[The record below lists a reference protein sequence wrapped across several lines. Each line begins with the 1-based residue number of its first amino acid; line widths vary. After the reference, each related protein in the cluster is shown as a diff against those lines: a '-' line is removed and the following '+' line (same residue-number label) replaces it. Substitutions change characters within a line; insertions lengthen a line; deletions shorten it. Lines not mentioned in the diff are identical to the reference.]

1 MILYGKEQVQP
12 WNLEFSSNLYW
23 GLKQSDV
30 GERYIQTVGTTK
42 RKTKRVHGLISPSWV
57 IVSSMRMKSSVI
69 MHTLTSVCC
78 RYSESLGSL
87 WQLNVKLNR
96 SFFYD
101 LLEFLEISL
110 VYTAFVSDTSVNVQ
124 LYLFL
129 PGIFYIILAQTHTAP
144 RNLWAECRFFLHCN
158 KTIRAKCFKISQSL

>member
-96 SFFYD
+96 ST
-101 LLEFLEISL
+101 FLWF
-110 VYTAFVSDTSVNVQ
+110 TWTF
-124 LYLFL
+124 
-129 PGIFYIILAQTHTAP
+129 
-144 RNLWAECRFFLHCN
+144 RNLTGIYSIRKWHFSERSVIFVLAWYFLYNSCTN
-158 KTIRAKCFKISQSL
+158 TYSAQEFVGRVSLFSTLQ